1 MRNVERS
8 PVSTAGVSWGVVCAT
23 LVAILVLAP
32 SVGAQE
38 QGSTQLTLARDGET
52 VDCRAEKWEALSFE
66 DTSIRHHRV
75 SGLGIQVERREPGT
89 SISIKRR
96 LLGNKEIPDYNWSFH
111 LGEPTRDVRFDL
123 VGGPLRG
130 KVVTTQGEPLPDIIV
145 CVYLL
150 RPVLPAGVADLSF
163 CVIERTDSRGEFI
176 CPDLLPGEYQ
186 VSAHGDQPKKSF
198 IPYFESG
205 QYCYRPL
212 EPAAVRVAHGSKSEE
227 VVVKVALL
235 DQEVR
240 IESDEPKTV
249 RVTIFPNGFR
259 DVSIEGQVDAGAPFR
274 CLLPS
279 VPGDIVE
286 FHVDAP
292 DTTTLSATRK
302 LGPGGESLGVRLP
315 STARAAS
322 VTVRV
327 PHAGDLPRDWEW
339 YVSLWPDFNG
349 SEEESLTLPFLS
361 EGCHAVTGAGPFVF
375 RRVVPG
381 RYLVGLSPKP
391 KQMNDEEWAALYDR
405 LGAKEAI
412 EVGQGDIEV
421 VLGR

>member
-1 MRNVERS
+1 MRNVNRS
-8 PVSTAGVSWGVVCAT
+8 PASTERATWGMVCAA
-23 LVAILVLAP
+23 LVAILGLAP
-32 SVGAQE
+32 SLCAQE
-38 QGSTQLTLARDGET
+38 QGSPQLTLARDGET
-52 VDCRAEKWEALSFE
+52 VDCQAEKWQASWFDDPSF
-66 DTSIRHHRV
+66 RHINV
-75 SGLGIQVERREPGT
+75 SGVAIQLEGRAPGT
-89 SISIKRR
+89 AFCIQRERVEKN
-96 LLGNKEIPDYNWSFH
+96 LLGHRLSFH
-111 LGEPTRDVRFDL
+111 LADPPQDVRFDL

-130 KVVTTQGEPLPDIIV
+130 KVVTTQDKPLPGIIV
-145 CVYLL
+145 SVFLV
-150 RPVLPAGVADLSF
+150 RPVVPAGVTDLEL
-163 CVIERTDSRGEFI
+163 CAITRTDSRGEFT

-186 VSAHGDQPKKSF
+186 VVAHGDQAKKTF
-198 IPYFESG
+198 ITYYESG
-205 QYCYRPL
+205 PYRYRPL
-212 EPAAVRVAHGSKSEE
+212 PPVAVRVEHGTKSRA
-227 VVVKVALL
+227 VIVKVALL
-235 DQEVR
+235 EQEVR

-249 RVTIFPNGFR
+249 RVTIFPEGLR
-259 DVSIEGQVDAGAPFR
+259 DVSTEGQVDAGAPFR

-292 DTTTLSATRK
+292 NTTTLSATRK
-302 LGPGGESLGVRLP
+302 LAPDGGSLEVRLP
-315 STARAAS
+315 STAKAAS

-349 SEEESLTLPFLS
+349 SEEESLALPFLS

-391 KQMNDEEWAALYDR
+391 KQMNDEEWAALYER